1 MRFGRRLYQA
11 RGNPH
16 AIAVAPGAPLE
27 EVVGLQRFADLAG
40 TAGALLEHHR
50 RVTRNDADAVLTQLP
65 ELRDHL
71 FGEPV
76 CEVPVLAALAQVH
89 ERKHGEPGF
98 RSCRLLASCV
108 GLQRT
113 DEPVASPWQRL
124 DEPWTLGIVS
134 KRGSQP
140 FHGGVEAV
148 FEIDEGATGPEP
160 LPELVTRDQVAPA
173 LEHHQEDLEGL
184 LLQSDPP
191 RTVLQFPRAHVQLE
205 GSETHPI
212 GARRCIHA
220 TTCPRPSGGSEGTLP
235 LANATART
243 ATIVVAGVQ
252 AASRREAESRGGFRR
267 DPGRWGII
275 ASADAWGNGN
285 VTENAMKRIGVITA
299 IGCCVL
305 LAAGAVR
312 AEVTLNSVR
321 VAAADT
327 VALAKFYQSAF
338 GMHEVNRIDVPGGPE
353 IFVNF
358 GATLDAAKAN
368 KSQPIVIMHRD
379 SDATKD
385 PIAHVILNVT
395 DMAATVA
402 AIKAAGGSM
411 DGEPRPFRNTGI
423 VIGIAVDPAGN
434 RLELIQRAAASR

>member
-1 MRFGRRLYQA
+1 
-11 RGNPH
+11 
-16 AIAVAPGAPLE
+16 
-27 EVVGLQRFADLAG
+27 
-40 TAGALLEHHR
+40 
-50 RVTRNDADAVLTQLP
+50 
-65 ELRDHL
+65 
-71 FGEPV
+71 
-76 CEVPVLAALAQVH
+76 
-89 ERKHGEPGF
+89 
-98 RSCRLLASCV
+98 
-108 GLQRT
+108 
-113 DEPVASPWQRL
+113 
-124 DEPWTLGIVS
+124 
-134 KRGSQP
+134 
-140 FHGGVEAV
+140 
-148 FEIDEGATGPEP
+148 
-160 LPELVTRDQVAPA
+160 
-173 LEHHQEDLEGL
+173 
-184 LLQSDPP
+184 
-191 RTVLQFPRAHVQLE
+191 
-205 GSETHPI
+205 
-212 GARRCIHA
+212 
-220 TTCPRPSGGSEGTLP
+220 
-235 LANATART
+235 
-243 ATIVVAGVQ
+243 
-252 AASRREAESRGGFRR
+252 
-267 DPGRWGII
+267 
-275 ASADAWGNGN
+275 
-285 VTENAMKRIGVITA
+285 MKRIGVITA

-312 AEVTLNSVR
+312 ADVTLNSVR